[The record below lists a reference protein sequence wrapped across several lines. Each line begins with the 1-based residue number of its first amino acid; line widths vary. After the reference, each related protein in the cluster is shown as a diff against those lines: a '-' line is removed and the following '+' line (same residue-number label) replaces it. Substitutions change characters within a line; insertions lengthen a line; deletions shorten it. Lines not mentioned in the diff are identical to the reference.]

1 MHENNNKNYYK
12 YKKDIGI
19 LLSCSENNE
28 VTYQPIKVELPQ
40 CLNIL
45 DEINGNNKHSIK
57 FNNEHTEEIF
67 DLYGD
72 PNLLSLR
79 DVEINF
85 NPSTIFSFLFLMQ
98 IKVNGEANFKNISY
112 NVDYK
117 NVTHIKFIRRYNLIT
132 KTPII
137 LQYRLK
143 QHTIINN
150 NYSSRLLSDIC
161 ELTFENNNK
170 ITESTEK
177 IGSDESSKSD
187 ENKES
192 DIIEEKCDIEY
203 CTICRNSLF
212 CQICDNVKKG

>member
-1 MHENNNKNYYK
+1 
-12 YKKDIGI
+12 
-19 LLSCSENNE
+19 
-28 VTYQPIKVELPQ
+28 
-40 CLNIL
+40 
-45 DEINGNNKHSIK
+45 
-57 FNNEHTEEIF
+57 
-67 DLYGD
+67 
-72 PNLLSLR
+72 
-79 DVEINF
+79 
-85 NPSTIFSFLFLMQ
+85 MQ

-203 CTICRNSLF
+203 CLF
-212 CQICDNVKKG
+212 VEIAYFVKYVIMLKTPN